1 MKKES
6 SFWGK
11 TIQNGLIGGAV
22 SLLLCLIGM
31 VIAFKVTYI
40 IAGIITMAQIFV
52 FAPLLLDSYMSVKQA
67 SSSKVVTL
75 LAVGAL
81 AGFLGG
87 VVLAV
92 PIIINQFVDLRAVL
106 INFSPALVSLLTFN
120 LPLVPGII
128 VLLIVSAVVGLVG
141 TGIFLLPSRLRSAVV
156 TGALIVVFL
165 GLFRDMIVT
174 VVTRWGPVENIFIWI
189 FAQTGLSLLG
199 AIVVFVLVGVLVY
212 WRTNPNKKPIVVLR
226 TPRQQRAVRW
236 GWMAFLGVIVLTLP
250 LILGSYFSEI
260 FDNVGIYILMGLGLH
275 IVVGFAGLLDL
286 GYVAFYAI
294 GAYTLGVLTTTEAV
308 GIAHLTFWEA
318 LPIALIVAV
327 FAGVVLGLPILRLRG
342 DYLAIVTLGFGEII
356 RILVLSDW
364 LKPILGGSE
373 GIQRIAQPTI
383 GNFVFNTQQELY
395 YLILVGII
403 IAGFISVRLK
413 DSHLGRSWMA
423 LREDEDVAEA
433 MGINKVITK
442 LLAFGM
448 GALFSG
454 LGGVLFA
461 TKVGSVYPQSFSF
474 IVSINILSLIIIGG
488 MGSIP
493 GVFVGGLVLVG
504 LPLLLSQFAEFRYF
518 IYGAALVYMM
528 LSRPEGLVP
537 ESRRRLEL
545 HEETVE
551 EPLVEPATV
560 LKTPGELGGK

>member
-1 MKKES
+1 MKRES
-6 SFWGK
+6 SIWVK
-11 TIQNGLIGGAV
+11 TIQNGLVGGGI
-22 SLLLCLIGM
+22 SLLLALIGM
-31 VIAFKVTYI
+31 VEAFDKTYI
-40 IAGIITMAQIFV
+40 IVGLITMAQVFL
-52 FAPLLLDSYMSVKQA
+52 FAPIILEAYTSV
-67 SSSKVVTL
+67 SKAKTKKTSTL
-75 LAVGAL
+75 LAVGGL
-81 AGFLGG
+81 AGLIGG
-87 VVLAV
+87 LVLVALILFQQV
-92 PIIINQFVDLRAVL
+92 INLRAMF
-106 INFSPALVSLLTFN
+106 INISPALISIMTFN
-120 LPLVPGII
+120 LPLAEGLV
-128 VLLIVSAVVGLVG
+128 VLLVVCVLLGFIG
-141 TGIFLLPSRLRSAVV
+141 TGLFFLPARIRGAIMQGTLTVV
-156 TGALIVVFL
+156 VL
-165 GLFRDMIVT
+165 GLFRDLIIT
-174 VVTRWGPVENIFIWI
+174 VISTWGIFEKI
-189 FAQTGLSLLG
+189 FLWLFAESGLSILG
-199 AIVVFVLVGVLVY
+199 TIVIFVLVTGFVY
-212 WRTNPNKKPIVVLR
+212 WRSGRVLVAVAKPR
-226 TPRQQRAVRW
+226 SPREQRMVRW
-236 GWMAFLGVIVLTLP
+236 GTIGGVAIITLLMP
-250 LILGSYFSEI
+250 FILGSYFSEI
-260 FDNVGIYILMGLGLH
+260 FDNVGIYILMGLGLN

-318 LPIALIVAV
+318 LPIAVIVAV

-364 LKPILGGSE
+364 LEPILGGPQ
-373 GIQRIAQPTI
+373 GIQRIPPPMI
-383 GNFVFNTQQELY
+383 GNFAFNNQQRMY
-395 YLILVGII
+395 YIILVGII
-403 IAGFISVRLK
+403 IAGFISIRLK

-454 LGGVLFA
+454 LGGALFA
-461 TKVGSVYPQSFSF
+461 TKIGSVYPQSFSF

-504 LPLLLSQFAEFRYF
+504 LPLLLSQFADFRYF

-528 LSRPEGLVP
+528 LVRPEGLVP

-545 HEETVE
+545 HQETT
-551 EPLVEPATV
+551 EPPISEPATV
-560 LKTPGELGGK
+560 MKTPGE